1 MSPPASQ
8 AGFDRGYLLVRRD
21 GVLWGVSNGA
31 IQGISRDGA
40 CFRLAVGGAALGVDE
55 VVGVVPEL
63 AVWPVT
69 GAVRRFWPDVA
80 GGLAVHA
87 EAPLVIVDPQ
97 RPPRALRLADGEDG
111 DEGSDR
117 GERIE
122 GEVTDGEG
130 RH

>member
-1 MSPPASQ
+1 
-8 AGFDRGYLLVRRD
+8 
-21 GVLWGVSNGA
+21 
-31 IQGISRDGA
+31 
-40 CFRLAVGGAALGVDE
+40 
-55 VVGVVPEL
+55 
-63 AVWPVT
+63 
-69 GAVRRFWPDVA
+69 VRRFWPDVA

-97 RPPRALRLADGEDG
+97 RPPRALQLDDSRSDGA
-111 DEGSDR
+111 DR

>member
-1 MSPPASQ
+1 MTPVT
-8 AGFDRGYLLVRRD
+8 GGYLLVRRD

-31 IQGISRDGA
+31 VEGLSRDGA
-40 CFRLAVGGAALGVDE
+40 CYRLAVGGAELGVDE

-69 GAVRRFWPDVA
+69 GALRRFWPDMV

-87 EAPLVIVDPQ
+87 EAPLLIVDPL
-97 RPPRALRLADGEDG
+97 RPPRALRLA
-111 DEGSDR
+111 
-117 GERIE
+117 ERIKEVLE
-122 GEVTDGEG
+122 GETGDGEG

>member
-1 MSPPASQ
+1 MSGSKL
-8 AGFDRGYLLVRRD
+8 DRGYLLVRRD

-31 IQGISRDGA
+31 VEGVSRHGA
-40 CFRLAVGGAALGVDE
+40 QLRLAVGGAVLGVDE

-69 GAVRRFWPDVA
+69 GAMRMFWPDVA

-97 RPPRALRLADGEDG
+97 RPPRALQLADGDG
-111 DEGSDR
+111 GANR

>member
-1 MSPPASQ
+1 VSPPGSKL
-8 AGFDRGYLLVRRD
+8 DRGYLLVRRD

-31 IQGISRDGA
+31 VEGLSRNGA
-40 CFRLAVGGAALGVDE
+40 QLRIAVGGATLGVDE

-69 GAVRRFWPDVA
+69 GAMRRFWPDVA

-87 EAPLVIVDPQ
+87 DAPLVIVDPR
-97 RPPRALRLADGEDG
+97 RPPRALRLD
-111 DEGSDR
+111 DESDPE
-117 GERIE
+117 ERIE